1 MAADAF
7 NSLGGYTVGI
17 PAVNVVDSNG
27 NVVTNVLALTGN
39 VATRNLYANNYF
51 WSNGVPFTGSG
62 EPMGPFTS
70 VQFNDSGLFNGSAN
84 FTYDNGNNILSV
96 IRANVS
102 YLTAYESVITA
113 NLGVSDLAT
122 LANIYVTNTANIE
135 LLNVSNIANVTN
147 LYISNT
153 ANLGAVSNVTITG
166 GNSGYLLTTDGHGV
180 LQWSP
185 PGTGSAISNG
195 ASNVD
200 IGTYSGNI
208 TASVNGN
215 TNVVII
221 TANGLIVNGNVSA
234 TTFTGNL
241 SGSAAT
247 VTANAQPNITS
258 VGTLTSL
265 VVTGNITSGN
275 ANLGNLATANYF
287 TGILTTNAQP
297 NITSVGT
304 LTSLDV
310 SGNISGGN
318 ITTIGQVVA
327 TGNITGNYFIGN
339 GSQLTGIDATSIQNG
354 NSNVKVY
361 ANANISTSVA
371 GVANVLVVT
380 GVGANVDGTLGVTGN
395 LSASNLVI
403 TGTGLFDGNVSMNTH
418 SITNLA
424 EPINDADAATK
435 YYVDSTAQGLDPK
448 ASVVAATTGNITLFG
463 PQLIDGISIVATNR
477 VLVKNQSQPAD
488 NGLYLCTDA
497 AWTRTADMNN
507 WAEVP
512 SSYVFVET
520 GTLDGGTGWVCTSPP
535 GGTLGVT
542 PITWVQFSGSGTYT
556 AGAGLTLTGTEFSVN
571 AAQPTITSVGTLTSL
586 EVTGN
591 VSAGNVSATTF
602 TGNLTG
608 NASGSAATVTTNA
621 QPNITSTG
629 TLTSLDVTGNVSAGN
644 ISATTFTGNISAT
657 YVSGTLTTNAQPNIT
672 STGTLTSLDVTGNVS
687 AGNISATYVSGTLT
701 TNAQPN
707 VTSVGTLTS
716 LDVTGNVSGGNLTTG
731 GVVTATGNVT
741 GGNLTTGG
749 VLSVTGNA
757 NVGNI
762 GATAGI
768 FTSVTGTLTTAAQPN
783 VTSVGTLSS
792 LNVAATITA
801 VDITANT
808 GSFTGNAAG
817 LTSIPG
823 GNVLGTVPS
832 ATIAGTVTTA
842 AQPNITS
849 TGTLTGLTVNG
860 PTNLGPVG
868 NVTVTGGSSGYLLRT
883 DGSGVLTWVAP
894 AGGGSIAGSNTQVQF
909 NNGGLFGADS
919 ALTFI
924 NTTGTLS
931 ATQFSGGG
939 ASLSSLTGANVTGQ
953 VANASVAGTVYTN
966 AQPNITSVGT
976 LTSLDVTSNISAGNA
991 SLGNAVTASYFIG
1004 NLYGTANIAIVAGTV
1019 TTAAQPNIT
1028 STGTLTSLEVS
1039 GTANAANITT
1049 SGTVVASG
1057 NIQSNATVVTNAIT
1071 GRTTGVTITATG
1083 TNQNVTLVPTG
1094 TGTIDASTFRISN
1107 LAEPTA
1113 ATDAATKYYVD
1124 TTAQGLHVHTAAYV
1138 ATTGTLAAA
1147 TGGTVSYLNGTLGV
1161 GANLTTTGS
1170 FDLIDTGNVQTAG
1183 TRILVKNEAN
1193 TAWNG
1198 VYVYTSATVITRA
1211 TDFDNATDIAG
1222 GDFLFVTS
1230 GDINEDTSWV
1240 QTTDAPIVVGTSPIV
1255 FAQFSG
1261 QGTYTAGTG
1270 LGLNGT
1276 QFYIANTAVTPTSY
1290 GSGDLI
1296 ATFTVNQQGQLTAA
1310 ANVVSAANAA
1320 NLSGTTL
1327 AAGITTSSLT
1337 TVGTLGSLSVTANI
1351 GAGNVNSNF
1360 FGPLNGTIGATTAN
1374 SANFTTV
1381 GASNITATGN
1391 VSGANLST
1399 AGVVVAT
1406 GNVSGGN
1413 LTTLGLATVGNL
1425 VVTTYA
1431 NLGGNAN
1438 VYLGGGT
1445 TGQYLKTDGSG
1456 ALSWGTVVTSATSN
1470 GTSNLSIPFVNGNV
1484 NTSVNGT
1491 ANVLVVTDAGA
1502 NILGYANASGNISGL
1517 NFNTGGQV
1525 VATANVTGSN
1535 LITAGNV
1542 YIGNTE
1548 VHWSNVTTSATTPN
1562 LTLSSTTVPA
1572 GGTGIRWLVKGVE
1585 STGSKYTVATVQ
1597 AITDGTS
1604 VDYAIFGG
1612 VVLGSSTGALAVN
1625 MVAGNIALQVTAA
1638 TANSTLWVTQFQ
1650 MI

>member
-1 MAADAF
+1 MAIKAL
-7 NSLGGYTVGI
+7 NSVAGFSVGEI
-17 PAVNVVDSNG
+17 AANIILANG
-27 NVVTNVLALTGN
+27 DITSGNGTFTANIAAGNILTDHL
-39 VATRNLYANNYF
+39 LYANGLA
-51 WSNGVPFTGSG
+51 WDLQEAAGSTGY
-62 EPMGPFTS
+62 
-70 VQFNDSGLFNGSAN
+70 VQFNNNGNFAASAN
-84 FTYDNGNNILSV
+84 FSFNSALNT
-96 IRANVS
+96 
-102 YLTAYESVITA
+102 LT
-113 NLGVSDLAT
+113 
-122 LANIYVTNTANIE
+122 
-135 LLNVSNIANVTN
+135 
-147 LYISNT
+147 
-153 ANLGAVSNVTITG
+153 
-166 GNSGYLLTTDGHGV
+166 V
-180 LQWSP
+180 L
-185 PGTGSAISNG
+185 
-195 ASNVD
+195 
-200 IGTYSGNI
+200 GNI
-208 TASVNGN
+208 
-215 TNVVII
+215 
-221 TANGLIVNGNVSA
+221 VS
-234 TTFTGNL
+234 T
-241 SGSAAT
+241 
-247 VTANAQPNITS
+247 
-258 VGTLTSL
+258 
-265 VVTGNITSGN
+265 N
-275 ANLGNLATANYF
+275 ANLGNLATANFF
-287 TGILTTNAQP
+287 TG
-297 NITSVGT
+297 
-304 LTSLDV
+304 
-310 SGNISGGN
+310 SGNLLSN
-318 ITTIGQVVA
+318 IQGANVTGQV
-327 TGNITGNYFIGN
+327 
-339 GSQLTGIDATSIQNG
+339 
-354 NSNVKVY
+354 
-361 ANANISTSVA
+361 ANASVA
-371 GVANVLVVT
+371 G
-380 GVGANVDGTLGVTGN
+380 
-395 LSASNLVI
+395 
-403 TGTGLFDGNVSMNTH
+403 
-418 SITNLA
+418 
-424 EPINDADAATK
+424 
-435 YYVDSTAQGLDPK
+435 
-448 ASVVAATTGNITLFG
+448 
-463 PQLIDGISIVATNR
+463 
-477 VLVKNQSQPAD
+477 
-488 NGLYLCTDA
+488 
-497 AWTRTADMNN
+497 
-507 WAEVP
+507 
-512 SSYVFVET
+512 
-520 GTLDGGTGWVCTSPP
+520 
-535 GGTLGVT
+535 
-542 PITWVQFSGSGTYT
+542 
-556 AGAGLTLTGTEFSVN
+556 
-571 AAQPTITSVGTLTSL
+571 
-586 EVTGN
+586 
-591 VSAGNVSATTF
+591 
-602 TGNLTG
+602 
-608 NASGSAATVTTNA
+608 TVYTNA

-629 TLTSLDVTGNVSAGN
+629 TLTSLVVTG
-644 ISATTFTGNISAT
+644 T
-657 YVSGTLTTNAQPNIT
+657 
-672 STGTLTSLDVTGNVS
+672 
-687 AGNISATYVSGTLT
+687 
-701 TNAQPN
+701 
-707 VTSVGTLTS
+707 
-716 LDVTGNVSGGNLTTG
+716 VSGGNLTTG

-741 GGNLTTGG
+741 GANLITGGNVQAENIVNPTANTSIGMGNGSGIVAIYSAGNATQFAPSGQITLGGASQVVGGTFGGSGITLGTSQTDIFQNRGGNVTVQVGTDGSIANTWTFAQSGAFNAPGLVNAVGNINGANLTTGG

>member
-1 MAADAF
+1 MAIKAL
-7 NSLGGYTVGI
+7 NSVAGFSVGEI
-17 PAVNVVDSNG
+17 AANIILANGDITSGNGTFTSNIAAG
-27 NVVTNVLALTGN
+27 NILTDHL
-39 VATRNLYANNYF
+39 LYANGLA
-51 WSNGVPFTGSG
+51 WDLQEAAGSTGY
-62 EPMGPFTS
+62 
-70 VQFNDSGLFNGSAN
+70 VQFNNNGNFAASAN
-84 FTYDNGNNILSV
+84 FSFDSALNT
-96 IRANVS
+96 
-102 YLTAYESVITA
+102 LT
-113 NLGVSDLAT
+113 
-122 LANIYVTNTANIE
+122 
-135 LLNVSNIANVTN
+135 
-147 LYISNT
+147 
-153 ANLGAVSNVTITG
+153 
-166 GNSGYLLTTDGHGV
+166 V
-180 LQWSP
+180 L
-185 PGTGSAISNG
+185 
-195 ASNVD
+195 
-200 IGTYSGNI
+200 GNI
-208 TASVNGN
+208 
-215 TNVVII
+215 
-221 TANGLIVNGNVSA
+221 VS
-234 TTFTGNL
+234 T
-241 SGSAAT
+241 
-247 VTANAQPNITS
+247 
-258 VGTLTSL
+258 
-265 VVTGNITSGN
+265 N
-275 ANLGNLATANYF
+275 ANLGNLATANFF
-287 TGILTTNAQP
+287 TG
-297 NITSVGT
+297 
-304 LTSLDV
+304 
-310 SGNISGGN
+310 SGNLLSN
-318 ITTIGQVVA
+318 IQGANVTGQV
-327 TGNITGNYFIGN
+327 
-339 GSQLTGIDATSIQNG
+339 
-354 NSNVKVY
+354 
-361 ANANISTSVA
+361 ANASVA
-371 GVANVLVVT
+371 G
-380 GVGANVDGTLGVTGN
+380 
-395 LSASNLVI
+395 
-403 TGTGLFDGNVSMNTH
+403 
-418 SITNLA
+418 
-424 EPINDADAATK
+424 
-435 YYVDSTAQGLDPK
+435 
-448 ASVVAATTGNITLFG
+448 
-463 PQLIDGISIVATNR
+463 
-477 VLVKNQSQPAD
+477 
-488 NGLYLCTDA
+488 
-497 AWTRTADMNN
+497 
-507 WAEVP
+507 
-512 SSYVFVET
+512 
-520 GTLDGGTGWVCTSPP
+520 
-535 GGTLGVT
+535 
-542 PITWVQFSGSGTYT
+542 
-556 AGAGLTLTGTEFSVN
+556 
-571 AAQPTITSVGTLTSL
+571 
-586 EVTGN
+586 
-591 VSAGNVSATTF
+591 
-602 TGNLTG
+602 
-608 NASGSAATVTTNA
+608 TVYTNA

-629 TLTSLDVTGNVSAGN
+629 TLTSLVVTGNVSAGN
-644 ISATTFTGNISAT
+644 
-657 YVSGTLTTNAQPNIT
+657 VSGTLLTGTLTTAAQPNVTSVGTLTSLAVTGNANVGNIGANNVVFTGTGYFGANLNMNNNWINNVGYPNLTTDAATKAYVDTMISSGISYHQPVNVATTTTLTIATGGTTAYIQPNGAGNGIGAYISTTGAFNYIDTVNVQTIGTRILVKNEANAAWNGVYTYANTTAIIRSIDADQYGPDSAEELSINDFFFTQGGVVNEGFSFVVSAPAGVITFGTSNITFSVFTTSQIYNAGTGLTLDGTTFSISNTVVTSGSYGNGDSVGTFTVNEQGQLTAASNVIITANAANLTGTTLAATIVNSSLT

>member
-1 MAADAF
+1 MAIKAL
-7 NSLGGYTVGI
+7 NSVAGFSVGEI
-17 PAVNVVDSNG
+17 AANIILANGDITSGNGTFTSNIAAG
-27 NVVTNVLALTGN
+27 NILTDHL
-39 VATRNLYANNYF
+39 LYANGLA
-51 WSNGVPFTGSG
+51 WDLQEAAGSTGY
-62 EPMGPFTS
+62 
-70 VQFNDSGLFNGSAN
+70 VQFNNNGNFAASAN
-84 FTYDNGNNILSV
+84 FSFDSALNT
-96 IRANVS
+96 
-102 YLTAYESVITA
+102 LT
-113 NLGVSDLAT
+113 
-122 LANIYVTNTANIE
+122 
-135 LLNVSNIANVTN
+135 
-147 LYISNT
+147 
-153 ANLGAVSNVTITG
+153 
-166 GNSGYLLTTDGHGV
+166 V
-180 LQWSP
+180 L
-185 PGTGSAISNG
+185 
-195 ASNVD
+195 
-200 IGTYSGNI
+200 GNI
-208 TASVNGN
+208 
-215 TNVVII
+215 
-221 TANGLIVNGNVSA
+221 VS
-234 TTFTGNL
+234 T
-241 SGSAAT
+241 
-247 VTANAQPNITS
+247 
-258 VGTLTSL
+258 
-265 VVTGNITSGN
+265 N
-275 ANLGNLATANYF
+275 ANLGNLATANFF
-287 TGILTTNAQP
+287 TG
-297 NITSVGT
+297 
-304 LTSLDV
+304 
-310 SGNISGGN
+310 SGNLLSN
-318 ITTIGQVVA
+318 IQGANVTGQV
-327 TGNITGNYFIGN
+327 
-339 GSQLTGIDATSIQNG
+339 
-354 NSNVKVY
+354 
-361 ANANISTSVA
+361 ANASVA
-371 GVANVLVVT
+371 G
-380 GVGANVDGTLGVTGN
+380 
-395 LSASNLVI
+395 
-403 TGTGLFDGNVSMNTH
+403 
-418 SITNLA
+418 
-424 EPINDADAATK
+424 
-435 YYVDSTAQGLDPK
+435 
-448 ASVVAATTGNITLFG
+448 
-463 PQLIDGISIVATNR
+463 
-477 VLVKNQSQPAD
+477 
-488 NGLYLCTDA
+488 
-497 AWTRTADMNN
+497 
-507 WAEVP
+507 
-512 SSYVFVET
+512 
-520 GTLDGGTGWVCTSPP
+520 
-535 GGTLGVT
+535 
-542 PITWVQFSGSGTYT
+542 
-556 AGAGLTLTGTEFSVN
+556 
-571 AAQPTITSVGTLTSL
+571 
-586 EVTGN
+586 
-591 VSAGNVSATTF
+591 
-602 TGNLTG
+602 
-608 NASGSAATVTTNA
+608 TVYTNA

-629 TLTSLDVTGNVSAGN
+629 TLTSLVVTGNVDAGN
-644 ISATTFTGNISAT
+644 VVTTGVFATTLSATGNANIGNI
-657 YVSGTLTTNAQPNIT
+657 G
-672 STGTLTSLDVTGNVS
+672 
-687 AGNISATYVSGTLT
+687 
-701 TNAQPN
+701 
-707 VTSVGTLTS
+707 
-716 LDVTGNVSGGNLTTG
+716 TG
-731 GVVTATGNVT
+731 GLITATGNIDGGNINT
-741 GGNLTTGG
+741 GGLVNAVGNINGANLTTGG

-909 NNGGLFGADS
+909 NNGGVFGADS

-1094 TGTIDASTFRISN
+1094 TGTVNVGNFIISN
-1107 LAEPTA
+1107 LATPLA
-1113 ATDAATKYYVD
+1113 STDAATKQYVD
-1124 TTAQGLHVHTAAYV
+1124 DVAQGLHTHDSCNAA
-1138 ATTGTLAAA
+1138 TSTTLA
-1147 TGGTVSYLNGTLGV
+1147 TSSGGTVTYNNGTSGV
-1161 GANLTTTGS
+1161 GATLTTTGT
-1170 FDLIDTGNVQTAG
+1170 FTTIDGVTLSIGMRV
-1183 TRILVKNEAN
+1183 LVKNEVSTAN
-1193 TAWNG
+1193 NG
-1198 VYVYTSATVITRA
+1198 IYDVTSSTVLTRSA
-1211 TDFDNATDIAG
+1211 DFDTPTELAG
-1222 GDFLFVTS
+1222 GDFTFVTA
-1230 GDINEDTSWV
+1230 GTLYDNTGWV
-1240 QTTDAPIVVGTSPIV
+1240 MPDPVTTVGTSPV
-1255 FAQFSG
+1255 VWVQFSG
-1261 QGTYTAGTG
+1261 AGTYTAGTG
-1270 LGLNGT
+1270 LALNGNE
-1276 QFYIANTAVTPTSY
+1276 FSIANTTVTAGSY
-1290 GSGDLI
+1290 GNGDSV